1 MSASE
6 ADSTGRG
13 RISLYL
19 ITELGL
25 GEVATELVAVLVKY
39 LIKVHFLSKSSQRES
54 FKPKI
59 KILQKFKDFSIYST
73 TQKARDLMTRW
84 HLILTAFISK
94 PYKCE
99 L

>member
-13 RISLYL
+13 RTSLYL

-25 GEVATELVAVLVKY
+25 GEVATELVAVLEKH

-73 TQKARDLMTRW
+73 TQ
-84 HLILTAFISK
+84 ILKDFLSTK
-94 PYKCE
+94 TM
-99 L
+99 